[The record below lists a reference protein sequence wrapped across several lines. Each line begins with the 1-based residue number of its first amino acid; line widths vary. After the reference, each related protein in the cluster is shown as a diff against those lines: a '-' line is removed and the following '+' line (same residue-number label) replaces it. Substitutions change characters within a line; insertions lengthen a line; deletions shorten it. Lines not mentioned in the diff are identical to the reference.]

1 MPLGAINVSRSS
13 EFSPMELGV
22 SAEKLPVERSANMAG
37 RVFGG
42 YRLVTPLRSGG
53 MGTVYYAEHTL
64 IGRRAAIKILHAEV
78 SRDPQVLNRFLIEAR
93 AANDIRHPNVV
104 EITDIGQSDDVH
116 FIVMSFL
123 DGETIGE
130 RLERN
135 KILDED
141 VVVRIIRQVAAALA
155 AAHDH
160 GIVHRDLK
168 PENIFLLNHP
178 DYPDYVKVL
187 DFGIAKLIGP
197 HGPNAVRNTM
207 AGTVL
212 GTPAYMSP
220 EQCRPESE
228 LDHRSDIYSL
238 GIVMYEMLTGMVPF
252 RFEAPPDVML
262 AHMRN
267 IPVPPINLN
276 PKLSKHMNAAIL
288 RALEKDPAQR
298 FSNMR
303 ELRDAIESAVRPP
316 PATVKNS
323 LEQETF
329 DKREKRAATFL
340 VKRLT
345 DIILKRLES
354 DNLLVPAMPAIA
366 LQCMRLLDD
375 PKQTFNDVSKVV
387 SKDPVLASRVLRLA
401 NSAAFPSK
409 SQATTLEQSI
419 ARMGT
424 DGLKLAICHYSMYQA
439 FSSKDERIQAAFQG
453 IWEHSLAVALIAK
466 EIAGQL
472 DDPGCAAPDTV
483 YLAGLLHDVGK
494 PVVAALL
501 LEAEK
506 LMSVHKSS
514 VPWISHAVWRQV
526 VDRSHRNIGVALASR
541 WNLPPAIGD
550 AIAKCEAYDPAAPHA
565 PSNIVCLANAFAKVH
580 GLYAGDFDADQVN
593 ALLVEGKKLLDMPDE
608 TLALLCA
615 GLYGRVGSLFDVKAA
630 NPAS

>member
-1 MPLGAINVSRSS
+1 MQPAQ
-13 EFSPMELGV
+13 
-22 SAEKLPVERSANMAG
+22 RSAKMTG

-42 YRLVTPLRSGG
+42 YRLVTPMRSGG

-64 IGRRAAIKILHAEV
+64 IGRRAAVKILHPEV
-78 SRDPQVLNRFLIEAR
+78 SRNPQVLARFLIEAR

-123 DGETIGE
+123 DGETVGE

-141 VVVRIIRQVAAALA
+141 VAVRIVRQVASALA

-187 DFGIAKLIGP
+187 DFGIAKLMGP
-197 HGPNAVRNTM
+197 QGQNAVRNTM

-220 EQCRPESE
+220 EQCRPEAD

-238 GIVMYEMLTGMVPF
+238 GIVLYEMLTGMVPF

-262 AHMRN
+262 AHMRDL
-267 IPVPPINLN
+267 PVPPIDLN

-298 FSNMR
+298 FGDMR
-303 ELRDAIESAVRPP
+303 ELRDAIGSAVRPP
-316 PATVKNS
+316 STIIQGSP
-323 LEQETF
+323 EQESF
-329 DKREKRAATFL
+329 EKREKREATFL

-366 LQCMRLLDD
+366 VQCMQLLDD
-375 PKQTFNDVSKVV
+375 PKQTFKDVSKVIGR
-387 SKDPVLASRVLRLA
+387 DPVLASRVLRLA
-401 NSAAFPSK
+401 NSAAFPGK
-409 SQATTLEQSI
+409 STATTLEQSI

-424 DGLKLAICHYSMYQA
+424 NGLKLAICHYSMYRA

-472 DDPGCAAPDTV
+472 DRSAGTDPDTV

-526 VDRSHRNIGVALASR
+526 VGRSHRNVGVALARR

-550 AIAKCEAYDPAAPHA
+550 AIESCGAYDLAAPYA

-593 ALLVEGKKLLDMPDE
+593 ALLVEGRNLLDMPDE
-608 TLALLCA
+608 ALALLCS
-615 GLYGRVGSLFDVKAA
+615 GLYGRVGSLFDVKSPAI
-630 NPAS
+630 PASP